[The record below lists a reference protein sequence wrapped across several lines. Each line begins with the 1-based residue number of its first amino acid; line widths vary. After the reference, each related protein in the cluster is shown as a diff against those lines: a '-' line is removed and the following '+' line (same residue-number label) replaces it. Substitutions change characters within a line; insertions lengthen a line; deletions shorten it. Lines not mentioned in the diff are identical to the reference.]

1 MANPI
6 EAVIRPLDRFQ
17 QRRRFLAFPYAVVKK
32 FGDDEAGSLAALVA
46 YYGFFSLFPLLL
58 VFVTI
63 LGMVLRNN
71 PSLQNK
77 ILSSALTNF
86 PVIGS
91 DLQRNVHSLSA
102 HTTFS
107 LAIGIALA
115 LWAGLGVVRA
125 MEKAMNS
132 IWDVPFKHRPNFLFS
147 VLRALVMLGIL
158 GATTVLSAALGGGST
173 GSSTW
178 WLWVIGIVA
187 SLVLNFVLFMLAFRI
202 LTTAD
207 VSWSDVRPGAIVG
220 AVGWT
225 MLQAI
230 GGFYVGHQLKGAS
243 STYGTFAVVIGL
255 LAWIYLGAQLT
266 MYAAE
271 INVVKHTKL
280 WPRSLIQPP
289 LTEADRHAL
298 ERYAKVEERRK
309 GHRVETEIPEND

>member
-1 MANPI
+1 
-6 EAVIRPLDRFQ
+6 
-17 QRRRFLAFPYAVVKK
+17 
-32 FGDDEAGSLAALVA
+32 
-46 YYGFFSLFPLLL
+46 
-58 VFVTI
+58 
-63 LGMVLRNN
+63 
-71 PSLQNK
+71 
-77 ILSSALTNF
+77 
-86 PVIGS
+86 
-91 DLQRNVHSLSA
+91 
-102 HTTFS
+102 
-107 LAIGIALA
+107 
-115 LWAGLGVVRA
+115 
-125 MEKAMNS
+125 
-132 IWDVPFKHRPNFLFS
+132 
-147 VLRALVMLGIL
+147 MLGIL

-207 VSWSDVRPGAIVG
+207 VSWSVVRPGAIVG

-255 LAWIYLGAQLT
+255 PAWIYLGAQLT
-266 MYAAE
+266 LYAAE